1 MENISRAL
9 VAVALVLSLAFFASG
24 CAQKKVQTEA
34 EVAVPVESA
43 KEEPAGAE
51 KQMYESGMAKEVEPL
66 ESMPM
71 AEEEPTIL
79 EGRSHAPMLPIYFDF
94 DKSNIR
100 DDQRDRLEKNADYLL
115 ANRMVRVRIEGNCDE
130 RGTNEYNMA
139 LGERRALSAKKYLI
153 NLGVMESRLETISYG
168 EERPLQYGHDELSWA
183 QNRRDDFVVNK

>member
-9 VAVALVLSLAFFASG
+9 VSVALVLSLAFFASG
-24 CAQKKVQTEA
+24 CARKKVQTDA
-34 EVAVPVESA
+34 DVSVPVEPVR
-43 KEEPAGAE
+43 EETVQAE

-71 AEEEPTIL
+71 VEEEPVIL

-100 DDQRDRLEKNADYLL
+100 EDQRERLEKNADYLL
-115 ANRMVRVRIEGNCDE
+115 ANRMVRVRVEGNCDE

-183 QNRRDDFVVNK
+183 QNRRDDFVVSK